1 MKINVEVDIAESF
14 AWHIDAAVTR
24 LRYLYPDW
32 SISADVAKVN
42 VSVESDSQ
50 ASLARRE
57 INYALYRERIR
68 AEGAP
73 LRELLLKSVMS

>member
-1 MKINVEVDIAESF
+1 VKINVEVDIAESF
-14 AWHIDAAVTR
+14 ACHIDAAVTR

-32 SISADVAKVN
+32 SISDDGGK
-42 VSVESDSQ
+42 VSVIVETDAQ
-50 ASLARRE
+50 VSLARRE

-68 AEGAP
+68 TEGAP

>member
-1 MKINVEVDIAESF
+1 VKINVEIDIAESF
-14 AWHIDAAVTR
+14 ACHIDAAVTR

-32 SISADVAKVN
+32 SISADDDKVN
-42 VSVESDSQ
+42 VIVASDTE

-57 INYALYRERIR
+57 VNYALYRERIR
-68 AEGAP
+68 VEGAP